1 MGNVNNLLKKIDIK
15 KKLRAFDSE
24 MVKLQKS
31 KFIKYFYYPAISY
44 LNIEDAK
51 KVFMLVILMI
61 KEQWNFTNFYIL
73 TLL

>member
-1 MGNVNNLLKKIDIK
+1 
-15 KKLRAFDSE
+15 

-73 TLL
+73 TLPLNLKISLQQEIVIYNLLLQYIL